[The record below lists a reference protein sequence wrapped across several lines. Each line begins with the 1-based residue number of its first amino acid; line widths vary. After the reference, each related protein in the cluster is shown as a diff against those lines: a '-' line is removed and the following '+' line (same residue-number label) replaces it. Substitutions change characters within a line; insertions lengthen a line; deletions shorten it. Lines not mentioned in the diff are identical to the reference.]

1 MKIDVCNSFWK
12 RPKSTTGTRL
22 ESMVTS
28 TGSVTTTGTLGRAPR
43 RGHRR
48 GFGGPVLRAKS
59 NDFLDNMV
67 DVSYASTLM
76 TSTLSQSSLVTK
88 MTRVSDK
95 NYIRGILER
104 NLFHSSV
111 FTNLRQGDLD
121 LSIFRPMKTS
131 VFNKHTIKV
140 CAGCS

>member
-1 MKIDVCNSFWK
+1 MKFERSIVNINVWISFWK

-88 MTRVSDK
+88 MTRVS
-95 NYIRGILER
+95 E
-104 NLFHSSV
+104 
-111 FTNLRQGDLD
+111 
-121 LSIFRPMKTS
+121 
-131 VFNKHTIKV
+131 
-140 CAGCS
+140 